1 MSNGGSGRIAAREQ
15 RVEWMKGLNLFSNV
29 FMSVA
34 LRDVPA
40 CQHVLRTLLESPHL
54 AVHAVRTRCRISNLL
69 SKDSEL
75 DVLAEDADG

>member
-1 MSNGGSGRIAAREQ
+1 MNRKATGRMANRDQRVKWLREQ
-15 RVEWMKGLNLFSNV
+15 NLFSNV
-29 FMSVA
+29 FMSAA